1 MAAQLLDVTLGTVF
15 NAETRPVAVPAQPSP
30 ADLNAAVWQVLAQCA
45 PGSTVSTRFAIE
57 GLRHRLPELRIADE
71 ELVNVVAD
79 QAIARG
85 LSVIFDSRES

>member
-1 MAAQLLDVTLGTVF
+1 MAAQLLDVTFGAGVDH
-15 NAETRPVAVPAQPSP
+15 VPAVARPSA
-30 ADLNAAVWQVLAQCA
+30 ADLSAALAQVFSQCA

-79 QAIARG
+79 QALARG